1 LALFFQEFLHALFI
15 LLPCQRVLFQE
26 LQSLSADKRMDFE
39 ELDFIPIVPQ
49 IVKSKVLVFGVDCAA
64 D

>member
-1 LALFFQEFLHALFI
+1 

-26 LQSLSADKRMDFE
+26 LQSLSADKRMNFE